1 MKHLIVIAAGLGY
14 EDLDRRGLKKMAGLE
29 FRPAE
34 SVFPAVTCVAQ
45 ATFRTA
51 AAPCDHGMVSNGFF
65 SRKLMRPSFWEQ
77 SATLVTGPLIW
88 DAARDTAKAMTALNL
103 KNVYLLGTSQG
114 GRIAMAIAI
123 KQPELVEKLVLA
135 STSARLGQDQYALFD
150 RWISFAESGDALG
163 LYMSFGETLYP
174 EYMLE
179 DFKQMLIDEAKTVT
193 TDELRRFV
201 IILSEGKQVFD
212 PTNQLKEI
220 ACPVLVIGGIDDQV
234 MGSDAGLYIAKHLA
248 PQKDVV
254 LQLYD
259 GYGHMPYDLAPDF
272 KERLK
277 QFFLS

>member
-1 MKHLIVIAAGLGY
+1 MAFTQRKREKMAVPIKTVKTEHFDMDYFTFGRGKKTMVIVPGVSVKGPSANAAVTVEAYDPLTDDFTIY
-14 EDLDRRGLKKMAGLE
+14 VFDRRKDL
-29 FRPAE
+29 PA
-34 SVFPAVTCVAQ
+34 AYT
-45 ATFRTA
+45 
-51 AAPCDHGMVSNGFF
+51 
-65 SRKLMRPSFWEQ
+65 
-77 SATLVTGPLIW
+77 IW

-272 KERLK
+272 KEELK

>member
-1 MKHLIVIAAGLGY
+1 MAFTQRKREKMAVPIKTVKTEHFDMDYFTFGRGKKTMVIVPGVSVKGPSANADVTVESYDPLTDDFTIY
-14 EDLDRRGLKKMAGLE
+14 VFDRRKDL
-29 FRPAE
+29 PA
-34 SVFPAVTCVAQ
+34 AYT
-45 ATFRTA
+45 
-51 AAPCDHGMVSNGFF
+51 
-65 SRKLMRPSFWEQ
+65 
-77 SATLVTGPLIW
+77 IW

-135 STSARLGQDQYALFD
+135 STSARLSQDQYALFD

-212 PTNQLKEI
+212 PTSQLKEI
-220 ACPVLVIGGIDDQV
+220 DCPVLVIGGIDDQV

>member
-1 MKHLIVIAAGLGY
+1 MAVPIKTVKTEHFDMDYFTFGRGKKTMVIVPGVSVKGPSANADVTVEAYDPLTDDFTIY
-14 EDLDRRGLKKMAGLE
+14 VFDRRKDL
-29 FRPAE
+29 PA
-34 SVFPAVTCVAQ
+34 AYT
-45 ATFRTA
+45 
-51 AAPCDHGMVSNGFF
+51 
-65 SRKLMRPSFWEQ
+65 
-77 SATLVTGPLIW
+77 IW

-212 PTNQLKEI
+212 PTSQLKEI

-277 QFFLS
+277 RFFLS

>member
-1 MKHLIVIAAGLGY
+1 MAFTQRKREKMAVPIKTVKTEHFDMDYFTFGRGKKTMVIVPGVSVKGPSANADVTVESYDPLTDDFTIY
-14 EDLDRRGLKKMAGLE
+14 VFDRRKDL
-29 FRPAE
+29 PA
-34 SVFPAVTCVAQ
+34 AYT
-45 ATFRTA
+45 
-51 AAPCDHGMVSNGFF
+51 
-65 SRKLMRPSFWEQ
+65 
-77 SATLVTGPLIW
+77 IW

-272 KERLK
+272 KEELK